1 MVKEDDII
9 LQYKTS
15 SSQDLNSNVTG
26 IIMLKSKIVFAKPH
40 DSVFPWKRTGFN
52 SGIALNRY
60 KILSPFRPLKLMFD
74 QQGLAKLDE
83 AVLHNRVTPRHF
95 AFGHP
100 LSVLTL
106 WF

>member
-9 LQYKTS
+9 LQHKTS
-15 SSQDLNSNVTG
+15 SSQDLSSNVTG
-26 IIMLKSKIVFAKPH
+26 IIVLKSKIVFANHTIPFFLENGRALIH
-40 DSVFPWKRTGFN
+40 GL
-52 SGIALNRY
+52 ALNRY
-60 KILSPFRPLKLMFD
+60 KILSPFRPLKFMFD

-100 LSVLTL
+100 LSGLTL
-106 WF
+106 LF